1 MRGAG
6 DLRLHSEVSQMS
18 TIEIPVELQVRGL
31 NEGCI
36 VNIWRNVKADSPK
49 KNEFNHLQNVGKS
62 VSAMIQKH

>member
-36 VNIWRNVKADSPK
+36 VNVWRNVKADSPK
-49 KNEFNHLQNVGKS
+49 KMNSTTCKMWEK
-62 VSAMIQKH
+62 VSPL